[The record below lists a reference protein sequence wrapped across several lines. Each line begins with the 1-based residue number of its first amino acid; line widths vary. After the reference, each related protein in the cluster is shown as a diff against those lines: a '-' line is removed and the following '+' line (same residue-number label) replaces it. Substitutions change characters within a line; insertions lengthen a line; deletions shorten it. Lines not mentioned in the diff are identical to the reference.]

1 MQDLVYN
8 DKIKLSKY
16 SSPYYYQDQSK
27 LFIINKQNINSETEH
42 IKKVAEDIIELS
54 TKINKRILI
63 LCTSYKQIYDFQT
76 LMDLNDDLKIDAC
89 IN

>member
-1 MQDLVYN
+1 MHQSSAQLTLSTDSGFEFFLRQMGMQDLVYN

-42 IKKVAEDIIELS
+42 IKKVAEDIIELVQ
-54 TKINKRILI
+54 K
-63 LCTSYKQIYDFQT
+63 
-76 LMDLNDDLKIDAC
+76 
-89 IN
+89 

>member
-1 MQDLVYN
+1 MIFRQIFLVDSVHQSSAQLHYQQTQDLSFLRQMGMQDLVYN

-42 IKKVAEDIIELS
+42 IKRLQ
-54 TKINKRILI
+54 KI
-63 LCTSYKQIYDFQT
+63 
-76 LMDLNDDLKIDAC
+76 
-89 IN
+89 